1 MGYSIGIGL
10 TNDCNLRC
18 AHCYRDTRQVSYISL
33 EQVKVICEHLPVDA
47 MGFGTGENALHPE
60 FAPIVEYLHERSI
73 QLSLASNG
81 YSLMALSDDHVRMFH
96 DVEVSID
103 FATQKEQDAFRGEGN
118 WSLVHRAMERCH
130 ALGVPVS
137 ILATLMST
145 NYDQMDALAD
155 LAHRQDVHLRVNAY
169 QSVKTDR
176 YKLTYEQFWEGY
188 RRLFGAACVI
198 SCAEPVV
205 RAAMGLDNVQ
215 SPCGRTSIRFNPR
228 GQIIPCVYWPMQ
240 GHAHTI
246 ADLPRL
252 GRQVMDAD
260 EFQCARRLPEA
271 AADCRCRGGCAT
283 RRRLNGEMDAHDDYC
298 PWTRG
303 ETIRLDW
310 EPAPAVDLMRARNV
324 CTTIVM

>member
-1 MGYSIGIGL
+1 MGYSVGIGL
-10 TNDCNLRC
+10 TNDCNLHC
-18 AHCYRDTRQVSYISL
+18 AHCYRDTQQVNYISL

-60 FAPIVEYLHERSI
+60 FAPIVEYLHQRNI

-81 YSLMALSDDHVRMFH
+81 YSLMALSDDHLRMFH

-103 FATQKEQDAFRGEGN
+103 FATQKGQNAFRGEGN

-205 RAAMGLDNVQ
+205 RAAMGLGNVQ

-240 GHAHTI
+240 GHALTI

-260 EFQCARRLPEA
+260 EFQCARRLPDA
-271 AADCRCRGGCAT
+271 AADCSCRGGCAT